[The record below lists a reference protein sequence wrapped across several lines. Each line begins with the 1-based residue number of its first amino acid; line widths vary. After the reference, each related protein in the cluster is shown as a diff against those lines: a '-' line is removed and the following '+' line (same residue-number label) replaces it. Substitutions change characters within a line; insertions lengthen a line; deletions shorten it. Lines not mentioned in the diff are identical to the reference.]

1 MSVRAAEL
9 TARAPTRITHA
20 FQHVQVHGSAASAA
34 AEQAR
39 LTVDLALHG
48 VGSDTA
54 ASSSPSRP
62 GVSNMLARPA
72 LALAVVVA
80 SLALTAC
87 GRKSE
92 KASLPEAGPPTR
104 AVKVTRPATRLE
116 TGLARATGPIRARED
131 AVLAAKGSGQIKRV
145 LVQVGDRVR
154 PGQPLVEMDAAMQAI
169 GVENARAAVKLAE
182 ANLASA
188 QRELA
193 RGQTLS
199 DQQVMADASFDRVKT
214 GVELAAAQAEQAR
227 AGLRMAEQQL
237 ADSVITAPFSGVI
250 TGRFKNAGDSVTA
263 MPLTPIVSVADVDH
277 LEARLAVPEGVEPF
291 VKLGQKVSGVT
302 TPGLQKFEAVV
313 RVKNAVVDPGSRTIE
328 VLADVSKVEGAPL
341 RPGTL
346 ANVDF
351 GGFGD
356 RDGLYVP
363 SSAVKTSGDQSWVF
377 VIVGGKAEKRAIKVV
392 QVNPG
397 TVAVEGGLEASVA
410 VILDPGTLSAGD
422 AVVPLA
428 D

>member
-1 MSVRAAEL
+1 MPVRHLVAVAV
-9 TARAPTRITHA
+9 A
-20 FQHVQVHGSAASAA
+20 
-34 AEQAR
+34 
-39 LTVDLALHG
+39 
-48 VGSDTA
+48 
-54 ASSSPSRP
+54 
-62 GVSNMLARPA
+62 A
-72 LALAVVVA
+72 LALAG
-80 SLALTAC
+80 C
-87 GRKSE
+87 GRRSE
-92 KASLPEAGPPTR
+92 KAALPEVGTAAR
-104 AVKVTRPATRLE
+104 AVKVGKPATRLE

-145 LVQVGDRVR
+145 MVQVGDRIR
-154 PGQPLVEMDAAMQAI
+154 AGQPLVEMDNALQAI
-169 GVENARAAVKLAE
+169 GVENARAALKVAE

-188 QRELA
+188 QRELK
-193 RGQTLS
+193 RGQELS
-199 DQQVMADASFDRVKT
+199 DQQVMPEAAFDRVKT
-214 GVELAAAQAEQAR
+214 GLELAAAQAEQAR

-237 ADSVITAPFSGVI
+237 ADSLITAPFSGVV

-291 VKLGQKVSGVT
+291 VKVGQKIGGVT
-302 TPGLQKFEAVV
+302 TPGAQKFDAVV

-328 VLADVSKVEGAPL
+328 VLADVVKVEGPPL

-363 SSAVKTSGDQSWVF
+363 ANAVRTAGAESWVF
-377 VIVGGKAEKRAIKVV
+377 VIVGGKAEKRAIKPV

-397 TVAVEGGLEASVA
+397 TVAVEGGLDAGTA
-410 VILDPGTLSAGD
+410 IILDPGTLATGD

>member
-1 MSVRAAEL
+1 MN
-9 TARAPTRITHA
+9 
-20 FQHVQVHGSAASAA
+20 
-34 AEQAR
+34 AR
-39 LTVDLALHG
+39 LAVPLAL
-48 VGSDTA
+48 
-54 ASSSPSRP
+54 
-62 GVSNMLARPA
+62 
-72 LALAVVVA
+72 LALA
-80 SLALTAC
+80 AC
-87 GRKSE
+87 GRKAE
-92 KASLPEAGPPTR
+92 KATLPETGTAAR
-104 AVKVTRPATRLE
+104 AVKVGKPATRLE

-154 PGQPLVEMDAAMQAI
+154 AGQPLVEMDAAMQAI
-169 GVENARAAVKLAE
+169 GVENARAALKVAE

-188 QRELA
+188 QRELK
-193 RGQTLS
+193 RGQELS
-199 DQQVMADASFDRVKT
+199 EQQVMPDATFDRVKT
-214 GVELAAAQAEQAR
+214 GAEMAAAQADQAR

-237 ADSVITAPFSGVI
+237 ADSVLVAPFTGVI

-263 MPLTPIVSVADVDH
+263 MPLTPIVSIADVDH

-291 VKLGQKVSGVT
+291 VKVGQKVTGVT
-302 TPGLQKFEAVV
+302 TPGAQRFEALV

-328 VLADVSKVEGAPL
+328 VLVDVVKVEGAPL

-346 ANVDF
+346 ANVDL

-363 SSAVKTSGDQSWVF
+363 SSAVRTAGGESWVF
-377 VIVGGKAEKRAIKVV
+377 VIVGGKAERRAIKPV

-397 TVAVEGGLEASVA
+397 TVAVEGGLDPSAA
-410 VILDPGTLSAGD
+410 VILDPGTLAAGD